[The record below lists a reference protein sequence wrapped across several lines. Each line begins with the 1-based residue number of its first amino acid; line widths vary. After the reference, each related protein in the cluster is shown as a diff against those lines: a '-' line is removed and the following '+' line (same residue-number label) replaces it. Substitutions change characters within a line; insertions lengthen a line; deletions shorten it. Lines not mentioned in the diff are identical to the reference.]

1 MKKEFVL
8 LAALAVSSVVVC
20 AEEVEVLQIK
30 QKFEP
35 GQIEVKAG
43 EQVNFVNADDVKH
56 NLRTVMSDGSK
67 IDHGISKPGET
78 VSFAFDTPGSYQVTC
93 GIHPKMKLEVTA
105 K

>member
-1 MKKEFVL
+1 MKLSLVMAAAC
-8 LAALAVSSVVVC
+8 LATSSWVC

-43 EQVNFVNADDVKH
+43 EPVNFLNGDDVKH
-56 NLRTVMSDGSK
+56 NLRTVMPDGSK
-67 IDHGISKPGET
+67 VDHGITKPGEN
-78 VSFAFDTPGSYQVTC
+78 VSFGFDAPGSYQVTC
-93 GIHPKMKLEVTA
+93 GIHPKMKLEVTV

>member
-1 MKKEFVL
+1 MKSKYVF
-8 LAALAVSSVVVC
+8 LAALAVSSALVS

-43 EQVNFVNADDVKH
+43 EPVNFVNADDVKH
-56 NLRTVMSDGSK
+56 NLRTVMPDGSK
-67 IDHGISKPGET
+67 VDHGITKPGEN
-78 VSFAFDTPGSYQVTC
+78 VSFGFDAPGTYQVTC
-93 GIHPKMKLEVTA
+93 GIHPKMKLEVSV

>member
-1 MKKEFVL
+1 MKRQFVW
-8 LAALAVSSVVVC
+8 LAALAVSSVWVC
-20 AEEVEVLQIK
+20 AEEIEVLQIK

-56 NLRTVMSDGSK
+56 NLRTVMPDGSK
-67 IDHGISKPGET
+67 VDHGISKPGET
-78 VSFAFDTPGSYQVTC
+78 VSFGFESPGSFQVTC
-93 GIHPKMKLEVTA
+93 GIHPKMKLEVTV